1 MNEPEGK
8 KTTIRRYL
16 APASGMILALRTNI
30 RLGWKG
36 LTGTD
41 TIFLYYSCE

>member
-16 APASGMILALRTNI
+16 
-30 RLGWKG
+30 
-36 LTGTD
+36 LTSFKLHPKSLPGENGVAYFVLSSLTKRKVL
-41 TIFLYYSCE
+41 IN

>member
-16 APASGMILALRTNI
+16 FTNTQRRVI
-30 RLGWKG
+30 KNDELQERLG
-36 LTGTD
+36 
-41 TIFLYYSCE
+41 Y

>member
-16 APASGMILALRTNI
+16 QKTPEEFEYFIEKSSNLSSR
-30 RLGWKG
+30 
-36 LTGTD
+36 
-41 TIFLYYSCE
+41 IFSCPITEDL

>member
-16 APASGMILALRTNI
+16 VIIMGKWDLAVEHWQKL
-30 RLGWKG
+30 
-36 LTGTD
+36 D
-41 TIFLYYSCE
+41 F